1 MLDLLV
7 TLAAA
12 LVAVGVTLLP
22 RGYLIRTRRLP
33 IGSDRHDD
41 RRSRD

>member
-12 LVAVGVTLLP
+12 LVAIGVTLLP
-22 RGYLIRTRRLP
+22 RGYLIRTRRIP
-33 IGSDRHDD
+33 VAEDRQT
-41 RRSRD
+41 RRERRA